1 MFTINTENPD
11 IAHLTNVV
19 YQEVQQMLAK
29 TKDPINPINLA
40 MALSCA
46 SHMILNEY
54 APPEEVAHFREYAN
68 NLLIDYNNI
77 TKH

>member
-1 MFTINTENPD
+1 MFTINTENQD
-11 IAHLTNVV
+11 IAHLTSVV
-19 YQEVQQMLAK
+19 YQEVQQMLA
-29 TKDPINPINLA
+29 KDPINPINLA

>member
-1 MFTINTENPD
+1 MFTINTENQD
-11 IAHLTNVV
+11 IAHLTSVV
-19 YQEVQQMLAK
+19 YQAVQQMLA
-29 TKDPINPINLA
+29 KDPINPINLA

>member
-1 MFTINTENPD
+1 MFTLNTENPD

-19 YQEVQQMLAK
+19 YKEVHQMLAK
-29 TKDPINPINLA
+29 DAINPINLA
-40 MALSCA
+40 IALTCA
-46 SHMILNEY
+46 SHMILNEF
-54 APPEEVAHFREYAN
+54 APPEEVHHFREYAN

>member
-1 MFTINTENPD
+1 MFTINTENQD
-11 IAHLTNVV
+11 IAHLTSVV
-19 YQEVQQMLAK
+19 YQEVQQMLA
-29 TKDPINPINLA
+29 KDPINPINLA

-68 NLLIDYNNI
+68 NLLIDYDNI

>member
-1 MFTINTENPD
+1 
-11 IAHLTNVV
+11 
-19 YQEVQQMLAK
+19 MLA
-29 TKDPINPINLA
+29 KDPINPINLA
-40 MALSCA
+40 LALSCA

>member
-1 MFTINTENPD
+1 MFTINTANQD

-19 YQEVQQMLAK
+19 YKEVQQMLAK
-29 TKDPINPINLA
+29 DSINPINLA
-40 MALSCA
+40 LALSCA

>member
-1 MFTINTENPD
+1 MFTINTENQD
-11 IAHLTNVV
+11 IAHLINVV
-19 YQEVQQMLAK
+19 YQEVQHMLA
-29 TKDPINPINLA
+29 KDPINPINLA

>member
-1 MFTINTENPD
+1 MFTINTANQD

-19 YQEVQQMLAK
+19 YQEVQHMLA
-29 TKDPINPINLA
+29 KDPINPINLA

>member
-1 MFTINTENPD
+1 MFTINTENQD
-11 IAHLTNVV
+11 IAHLTSVV
-19 YQEVQQMLAK
+19 YQEVQQMLA
-29 TKDPINPINLA
+29 KDPINPINLA
-40 MALSCA
+40 MALTCA